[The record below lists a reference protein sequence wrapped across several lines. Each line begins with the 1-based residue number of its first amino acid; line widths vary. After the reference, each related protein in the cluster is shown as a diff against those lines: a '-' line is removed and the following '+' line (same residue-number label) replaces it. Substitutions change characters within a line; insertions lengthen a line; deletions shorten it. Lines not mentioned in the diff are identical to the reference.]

1 MLSKPNENPA
11 VSANEHE
18 PRINGGH
25 AAQLSARELEI
36 LKFLVAGDSNK
47 AIART
52 CNLAEST
59 VKIHLKTILRKIRVR
74 NRTQAAIWAIQ
85 NTNGGAACAATINL
99 AG

>member
-1 MLSKPNENPA
+1 M
-11 VSANEHE
+11 
-18 PRINGGH
+18 
-25 AAQLSARELEI
+25 SARELEI

-52 CNLAEST
+52 CHLAEST

-85 NTNGGAACAATINL
+85 HANGGEAA
-99 AG
+99 